1 MVDKANATTDKR
13 QGLPT
18 NSNCRSTNYRCD
30 NLASIFYSLKHMA
43 ILITFLL
50 GVGNFALHRAVMD
63 SGHPL
68 LGQIPGFF
76 HALGGRFTLI
86 LEFLLLVAALTF
98 AAEGNVSGPIA
109 YVIYSVLNS
118 FS

>member
-1 MVDKANATTDKR
+1 M
-13 QGLPT
+13 P
-18 NSNCRSTNYRCD
+18 
-30 NLASIFYSLKHMA
+30 

-63 SGHPL
+63 SGHPM
-68 LGQIPGFF
+68 LGRMPRFVHLF
-76 HALGGRFTLI
+76 GGRFTMVM
-86 LEFLLLVAALTF
+86 EFLLLVAALLF

-118 FS
+118 FSAWLILTDRV